1 MPDFIYLSMT
11 GAKEAQVRQAVT
23 SHNMANASTVGFK
36 AALANAVDV
45 EIVGPGFD
53 EATVYAVT
61 QGQGADL
68 SQGSIQ
74 QTGRNLDIA
83 VDGRGWIAVQGAD
96 GLEAY
101 TRDGALRIN
110 AYGQLLNGAG
120 RPVIGEGGPIAI
132 PEFESLEIT
141 QDGRVNI
148 VPSGQPASTS
158 VEVARIR
165 LVDPPNEELRR
176 GEDGL
181 MRLDGGVLAPPD
193 ANVTLVSKAL
203 EGSNV
208 NLVGS
213 LVEMIENSR
222 AFETHVKML
231 STAEELDE
239 ASINLLRMT

>member
-36 AALANAVDV
+36 ATLARAVDV
-45 EIVGPGFD
+45 EISGPGYD
-53 EATVYAVT
+53 QATVYAVT
-61 QGQGADL
+61 AGQGADF

-74 QTGRNLDIA
+74 QTGRQLDVA
-83 VDGRGWIAVQGAD
+83 VDGPGWIAVQGAD

-101 TRDGALRIN
+101 SRDGALRVN

-120 RPVIGEGGPIAI
+120 RQVMGEGGPIAL
-132 PEFESLEIT
+132 PEFESIKIAP
-141 QDGRVNI
+141 DGWISI
-148 VPSGQPASTS
+148 VPSGQQASAMTRLD
-158 VEVARIR
+158 RIR
-165 LVDPPNEELRR
+165 LVNPPETDLRR

-181 MRLDGGVLAPPD
+181 MRLEGGVLAPPD
-193 ANVTLVSKAL
+193 ASVRLMPEAL

-222 AFETHVKML
+222 SFEAHVKML
-231 STAEELDE
+231 STAEELNE
-239 ASINLLRMT
+239 ASMNLLRMT